1 MIIAPDIDNIESK
14 GGLNDMITNLIQMAA
29 NTGEYGEKKPIPIF
43 FVMNRW
49 NLGKTILRKAPVAC
63 IAILNYQGSD
73 ANFGL
78 MMDMLPRLK
87 DEYQEKLKN
96 AIQMLQPE
104 PSHDC
109 NRDYVYN
116 NEFKEHSSDTKPCDT
131 LYGDIVTYSNQTK
144 SIHESM
150 IKILSDR

>member
-1 MIIAPDIDNIESK
+1 MFIAPDIDNIESK
-14 GGLNDMITNLIQMAA
+14 GGLNDMTTNLIQMAA
-29 NTGEYGEKKPIPIF
+29 NTGEYGEKKPVPIF

-73 ANFGL
+73 ANFAL

-87 DEYQEKLKN
+87 DEYEEKLKH

-116 NEFKEHSSDTKPCDT
+116 NEFRGRSGDIIPCDT
-131 LYGDIVTYSNQTK
+131 TYSDNVNHSDQAE
-144 SIHESM
+144 SINESM

>member
-1 MIIAPDIDNIESK
+1 MT
-14 GGLNDMITNLIQMAA
+14 TNLIQMAA
-29 NTGEYGEKKPIPIF
+29 NTGEYGEKKPVPIF

-73 ANFGL
+73 ANFAL

-87 DEYQEKLKN
+87 DEYQEKLKH

-116 NEFKEHSSDTKPCDT
+116 NEFRGRSGDIIPCDT
-131 LYGDIVTYSNQTK
+131 TYSDNVNHSDQAK
-144 SIHESM
+144 SINESM

>member
-1 MIIAPDIDNIESK
+1 MFIAPDIDNIESK
-14 GGLNDMITNLIQMAA
+14 GGLNDMTTNLIQMAA
-29 NTGEYGEKKPIPIF
+29 NTGEYGEKKPVPIF

-73 ANFGL
+73 ANFAL

-87 DEYQEKLKN
+87 DEYQEKLKH

-116 NEFKEHSSDTKPCDT
+116 NEFRGRSGDIIPCDT
-131 LYGDIVTYSNQTK
+131 TYSDNVNPSDK
-144 SIHESM
+144 ARSINESM

>member
-1 MIIAPDIDNIESK
+1 MFIAPDIDNIESK
-14 GGLNDMITNLIQMAA
+14 GGLNDMTTNLIQMAA
-29 NTGEYGEKKPIPIF
+29 NTGEYGEKKPVPIF

-73 ANFGL
+73 ANFAL

-87 DEYQEKLKN
+87 DEYQEKLKH
-96 AIQMLQPE
+96 AIQVLQPE

-116 NEFKEHSSDTKPCDT
+116 NEFRGRSGDIIACDT
-131 LYGDIVTYSNQTK
+131 TYSDNVNHSDQAR

>member
-1 MIIAPDIDNIESK
+1 MFIAPDIDNIESK
-14 GGLNDMITNLIQMAA
+14 GGLNDMTTNLIQMAA
-29 NTGEYGEKKPIPIF
+29 NTGEYGEKKPVPIF

-73 ANFGL
+73 ANFAL

-96 AIQMLQPE
+96 AIQISQPD
-104 PSHDC
+104 PSNDC

-116 NEFKEHSSDTKPCDT
+116 NEFRGRSGDIIPCDT
-131 LYGDIVTYSNQTK
+131 TYSDNVNHSDQAK

>member
-1 MIIAPDIDNIESK
+1 MFIAPDIDNIESK
-14 GGLNDMITNLIQMAA
+14 GGLNDMTTNLIQMAA
-29 NTGEYGEKKPIPIF
+29 NTGEYGEKKPVPIF

-73 ANFGL
+73 ANFAS

-87 DEYQEKLKN
+87 DEYQEKLKH

-116 NEFKEHSSDTKPCDT
+116 NEFRGRSGDIIPCDT
-131 LYGDIVTYSNQTK
+131 TYSDNVNHSDK
-144 SIHESM
+144 ARSINESM
-150 IKILSDR
+150 IKILSHR

>member
-1 MIIAPDIDNIESK
+1 MFIAPDIDNIESK
-14 GGLNDMITNLIQMAA
+14 GGLNDMTTNLIQMAA
-29 NTGEYGEKKPIPIF
+29 NTGEYGEKKPVPIF

-73 ANFGL
+73 ANFAL

-87 DEYQEKLKN
+87 DEYQEKLKH

-104 PSHDC
+104 PPHDC

-116 NEFKEHSSDTKPCDT
+116 NEFRGRSGDIIPCDT
-131 LYGDIVTYSNQTK
+131 TYSDNVNHSDQAK
-144 SIHESM
+144 SMHESM

>member
-1 MIIAPDIDNIESK
+1 MFIAPDIDNIESK
-14 GGLNDMITNLIQMAA
+14 GGLNDMTTNIIQMAA
-29 NTGEYGEKKPIPIF
+29 NTGEYGEKKPVPIF

-73 ANFGL
+73 ANFAL

-87 DEYQEKLKN
+87 DEYQEKLKH
-96 AIQMLQPE
+96 AIQVLQPE

-116 NEFKEHSSDTKPCDT
+116 NEFRGRSGDIIPCDT
-131 LYGDIVTYSNQTK
+131 TYSDNVNHSDQAK

>member
-1 MIIAPDIDNIESK
+1 MFIAPDIDNIESK
-14 GGLNDMITNLIQMAA
+14 GGLNDMTTNLIQMAA
-29 NTGEYGEKKPIPIF
+29 NTGEYGEKKPVPIF

-73 ANFGL
+73 ANFAL

-87 DEYQEKLKN
+87 DEYEEKLKH

-104 PSHDC
+104 PPHDC

-116 NEFKEHSSDTKPCDT
+116 NEFRGRSGDIIPCDT
-131 LYGDIVTYSNQTK
+131 TYSDNVNHSDQAK

>member
-1 MIIAPDIDNIESK
+1 MFIAPDIDNIESK
-14 GGLNDMITNLIQMAA
+14 GGLNDMTTNLIQMAA
-29 NTGEYGEKKPIPIF
+29 NTGEYGEKKPVPIF

-73 ANFGL
+73 ANFAL

-87 DEYQEKLKN
+87 DEYEEKLKH
-96 AIQMLQPE
+96 AIQMLQPG
-104 PSHDC
+104 PPHDC

-116 NEFKEHSSDTKPCDT
+116 NEFRGRSGDIIPCDT
-131 LYGDIVTYSNQTK
+131 TYSDNVDHSDQAK
-144 SIHESM
+144 SINESM